1 VRWTAVAGLAA
12 VGLLAARRVAELA
25 ETEGRPLADV
35 LGELPNRLAADL
47 ATVPDDV
54 RMAVREGRLA
64 AERRVRELDEQLRAL
79 SQDPPGEPPRTA

>member
-1 VRWTAVAGLAA
+1 MAGLAA

-25 ETEGRPLADV
+25 EAEGRPLADV
-35 LGELPNRLAADL
+35 LSELPNRLSADL

-79 SQDPPGEPPRTA
+79 SHEPPGGPPPAA